1 MASLADYVLRLARD
15 RKEAERFRTRE
26 EAIKAM
32 REHGISE
39 EHQQLLLNGDHEKIS
54 AAIMQE
60 LHPDEQAGG
69 WSNVKTGW
77 TNTNVAITLN
87 VPCPPKP
94 Q

>member
-1 MASLADYVLRLARD
+1 MASLADYVLLLARN

-32 REHGISE
+32 GEHGISQ
-39 EHQQLLLNGDHEKIS
+39 EHQQLLLSGDRERIS
-54 AAIMQE
+54 AALMNE
-60 LHPDEQAGG
+60 LQPGEEAGG
-69 WSNVKTGW
+69 WTNTNTGW
-77 TNTNVAITLN
+77 TNTNVGITLN